1 MFEEKISRLREG
13 LEEGA
18 MITADKIKI
27 KINN

>member
-1 MFEEKISRLREG
+1 MFEEKISRLREEP
-13 LEEGA
+13 EEGA